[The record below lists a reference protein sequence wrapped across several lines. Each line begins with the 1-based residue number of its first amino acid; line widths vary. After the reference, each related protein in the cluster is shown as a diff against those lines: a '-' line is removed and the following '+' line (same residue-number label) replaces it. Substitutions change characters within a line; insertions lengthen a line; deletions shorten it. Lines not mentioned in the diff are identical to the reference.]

1 MEKNTLRKLQE
12 EINAIKKRNKK
23 VEAEKAWETS
33 ILRKLSI
40 LILTYSIVFIVM
52 LLIWIEKP
60 MMNAIIP
67 IIWYLLSTIS
77 LWFLKKKYIE
87 NYNRNKN
94 N

>member
-52 LLIWIEKP
+52 LLI
-60 MMNAIIP
+60 
-67 IIWYLLSTIS
+67 
-77 LWFLKKKYIE
+77 
-87 NYNRNKN
+87 
-94 N
+94 